1 MNRFKTSGKAAGRTR
16 GMAAANDGR
25 TTAADPSGAD
35 EIEERLAMKQRR
47 LIAGA
52 LGAALALSLTLTA
65 CAGDP
70 GTTSPNAPG
79 GSTGGDQ
86 DFTIAIVPKDSTNPW
101 FVRMEEGVKRYAAE
115 TGLNVFQKGPAETD
129 ATMQA
134 QVIQDLI
141 AQGVDAIGVV
151 PVDPGALETVLK
163 EALDAGIVVVTHEGA
178 SQQNTMYN
186 IEAFNNSQ
194 YGAFIMDN
202 LAEAMGSEG
211 LYTTMVGH
219 VTNAS
224 HNEWADGGVAHQ
236 QEAYPNMTLL
246 AEEPRVESQDD
257 GEVAYQTAKELL
269 KKYPNLKGIMGTSS
283 FDAPGVARAIDE
295 LGLKGKVFTAGTGMP
310 AANAQILKDG
320 SVAALTLWDPAEAGY
335 AMAELARQI
344 LAGEE
349 IKAPVNLK
357 APGYEA
363 MEFAEGSD
371 KVLEGSGWVVITA
384 DNVDSFGF

>member
-1 MNRFKTSGKAAGRTR
+1 
-16 GMAAANDGR
+16 
-25 TTAADPSGAD
+25 
-35 EIEERLAMKQRR
+35 MKQRR

-65 CAGDP
+65 CGGNP
-70 GTTSPNAPG
+70 PG
-79 GSTGGDQ
+79 GGGGGGGEQ

-101 FVRMEEGVKRYAAE
+101 FVRMEEGVKRYAAD
-115 TGLNVFQKGPAETD
+115 TGLDVFQKGPAETD

-202 LAEAMGSEG
+202 LAEAMGGEG

-236 QEAYPNMTLL
+236 KEKYPNMTLL
-246 AEEPRVESQDD
+246 AEEPRVESQDN
-257 GEVAYQTAKELL
+257 GETAYQTAKELL
-269 KKYPNLKGIMGTSS
+269 KKYPDLKGIMGTSS

-344 LAGEE
+344 LAKEE

-357 APGYEA
+357 APGYTE
-363 MEFAEGSD
+363 MKFAEGSD
-371 KVLEGSGWVVITA
+371 KVLEGAGWVVITA
-384 DNVDSFGF
+384 ENVDSFGF

>member
-1 MNRFKTSGKAAGRTR
+1 
-16 GMAAANDGR
+16 
-25 TTAADPSGAD
+25 
-35 EIEERLAMKQRR
+35 MKQRR

-79 GSTGGDQ
+79 GSTGDQ

-202 LAEAMGSEG
+202 LAEAMGEEG
-211 LYTTMVGH
+211 VYTTMVGH

-236 QEAYPNMTLL
+236 KEAYPNMTLL